1 MATKHKQDLYGSA
14 PDKSRFALLLIDT
27 INDFTFPSGKELL
40 PHALEIVP
48 PIVALKKR
56 CARLKIPVV
65 YVNDN
70 FGRWRSDFK
79 AVLTHCLSAKSPGKT
94 ISRRLKPTKDD
105 YFVLKPKHSGFFES
119 TLHTLLQH
127 LGAKDLIL
135 TGLTADICVLFTAND
150 AFLHGYK
157 VHVPADCTVAS
168 RPTFTNQIMY
178 LMQNVLKA
186 DTTNSAELHLR
197 SGRRKSTK

>member
-1 MATKHKQDLYGSA
+1 MATRQKQDLYGSA

-27 INDFTFPSGKELL
+27 INDFTFPGGEELL

-48 PIVALKKR
+48 SIVALKKR

-79 AVLTHCLSAKSPGKT
+79 TVLMHCLRAKSLGKT
-94 ISRRLKPTKDD
+94 IARSLKPSTYD

-127 LGAKDLIL
+127 LGAKDLII
-135 TGLTADICVLFTAND
+135 TGFTADICVLFTAND
-150 AFLHGYK
+150 AFLHGYR
-157 VHVPADCTVAS
+157 VHVPANCTVAS
-168 RPTFTNQIMY
+168 TPAFTHQILN
-178 LMQNVLKA
+178 LMQNGLKA
-186 DTTNSAELHLR
+186 DLTPSTALR
-197 SGRRKSTK
+197 IPLGKRKSG